1 MSIWNKQYESMDRD
15 EIEQLQLER
24 LEITVTRAYR
34 NVAFYRKLFDHIGL
48 MPEEINSMKRLT
60 MIPLT
65 NKDALSKS
73 YPYGMFAVPL
83 REIVRLQC
91 TLGTTG
97 EPIVVGYT
105 KNDLEHWTEICA
117 RVLSAGGINKNDVV
131 QICLDYGLFGGALGF
146 HYGAELIGASVI
158 PASNLDPARQL
169 AIMRDYHTTALIS
182 TPSFALRLAAI
193 IQEQGVSPA
202 DLWLKIGLFTGEP
215 FPETTRKKIEED
227 LNIVATENYG
237 LSEITNPGVAVECEE
252 KNGLHIF
259 EDQFIPEIIDPYTEK
274 VLPLGQE
281 GELVLTTITKEGF
294 PLIRYRTGDI
304 TSLDI
309 SPCRCG
315 RNLIRMKKVKGRTD
329 NMVTVDGVNF
339 FPSQIE
345 QILTKIEGA
354 EPHFNLYINK
364 EGAQD
369 ILEVS
374 VEVSEKIF
382 FDEMKKLVNIKT
394 NIESEI
400 YRQLGIK
407 AQVKLVEPTSLRKK

>member
-24 LEITVTRAYR
+24 LQITINRAYR
-34 NVAFYRKLFDHIGL
+34 NVAFYRKLFDRIGL
-48 MPEEINSMKRLT
+48 TPEKINSMKQLR
-60 MIPLT
+60 MIPFT
-65 NKDALSKS
+65 SKDALSKS

-91 TLGTTG
+91 TSGTTG

-105 KNDLEHWTEICA
+105 KNDLEHWTEISA
-117 RVLSAGGINKNDVV
+117 RVLSAGGITKDDVV
-131 QICLDYGLFGGALGF
+131 QICLDYGLFGGGLGF

-158 PASNLDPARQL
+158 PVSNLDPARQL
-169 AIMRDYHTTALIS
+169 IIMRDYHTTVLVS
-182 TPSFALRLAAI
+182 TPSFALRLAGVF
-193 IQEQGVSPA
+193 QEQRISST
-202 DLWLKIGLFTGEP
+202 DLWLKIGLFIGEP
-215 FPETTRKKIEED
+215 FPETTRKKIEKD
-227 LNIVATENYG
+227 LNIIATETYG
-237 LSEITNPGVAVECEE
+237 LSEIANPGVAVECEE
-252 KNGLHIF
+252 KDGLHIF

-274 VLPLGQE
+274 ILPLGQE

-315 RNLIRMKKVKGRTD
+315 RSLIRMKKVRGRTD
-329 NMVTVDGVNF
+329 DMIIINGVNF

-354 EPHFNLYINK
+354 EPNFRLSVNRRGT
-364 EGAQD
+364 ED
-369 ILEVS
+369 ILEVI
-374 VEVSEKIF
+374 VEVSGKIF
-382 FDEMKKLVNIKT
+382 FDEMKKLVQIKT
-394 NIESEI
+394 QIESEI
-400 YRQLGIK
+400 YRLLGIK
-407 AQVKLVEPTSLRKK
+407 AKVKLVEPNSLS

>member
-24 LEITVTRAYR
+24 LQITINRAYR
-34 NVAFYRKLFDHIGL
+34 NVAFYRKLFDRIGL
-48 MPEEINSMKRLT
+48 IPEEINSMKQLM
-60 MIPLT
+60 MIPFT
-65 NKDALSKS
+65 SKDALSES

-91 TLGTTG
+91 TSGTTG

-117 RVLSAGGINKNDVV
+117 RVLSAARITKDDVV
-131 QICLDYGLFGGALGF
+131 QICLDYGLFGGGLGF
-146 HYGAELIGASVI
+146 HYGAEQIGASVI
-158 PASNLDPARQL
+158 PASNLDSARQL
-169 AIMRDYHTTALIS
+169 VIMRDYHTTVLIS
-182 TPSFALRLAAI
+182 TPSFALRLAEVFR
-193 IQEQGVSPA
+193 EQGVSPA
-202 DLWLKIGLFTGEP
+202 DLWLKIGLFIGEP
-215 FPETTRKKIEED
+215 FPETARKKIEKD
-227 LNIVATENYG
+227 LNIVGTETYG
-237 LSEITNPGVAVECEE
+237 LSEIANPGVAVECEE

-274 VLPLGQE
+274 ILPLGQE

-315 RNLIRMKKVKGRTD
+315 RSLIRMKKVKGRTD
-329 NMVTVDGVNF
+329 NMIIINGVNF

-345 QILTKIEGA
+345 QILTRVEGA
-354 EPHFNLYINK
+354 EPHFRLSVNRK
-364 EGAQD
+364 GTED
-369 ILEVS
+369 ILEVL
-374 VEVSEKIF
+374 VEVSGKIF
-382 FDEMKKLVNIKT
+382 FDEMKKLMQIKT
-394 NIESEI
+394 QIESDI
-400 YRQLGIK
+400 YRLLGIK
-407 AQVKLVEPTSLRKK
+407 ARVKLVEPNSLS